1 VRGPLFSAERWDA
14 IVTLNLPGG
23 MTVTACPDRIPVK
36 AVPPQPAPQAQ
47 PPTEVAPPPTQPAP
61 STN

>member
-1 VRGPLFSAERWDA
+1 LFSSERWDA

-23 MTVTACPDRIPVK
+23 MTVTPCPDRIPVK
-36 AVPPQPAPQAQ
+36 AVPARPEPPPLAAP
-47 PPTEVAPPPTQPAP
+47 PSEVAPHAQPAP